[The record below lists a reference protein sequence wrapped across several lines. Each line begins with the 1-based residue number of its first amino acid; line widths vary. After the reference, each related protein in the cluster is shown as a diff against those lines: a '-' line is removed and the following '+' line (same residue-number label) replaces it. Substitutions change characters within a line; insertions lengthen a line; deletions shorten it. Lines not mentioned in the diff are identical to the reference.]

1 MNLEYRGIT
10 AGIALFACCVFSNNA
25 TILADECYAHLEGDT
40 LRMGNSRIERTALWN
55 NGHIIT
61 LSLTD
66 KLSGKTMKTAGRNP
80 DFNVNREKPTD
91 GKIHV
96 RQIKSDG
103 IRPDRTVATIT
114 YRLGDLEVERD
125 YRLYDGIPAIGIDTR
140 LRGKLS
146 GTAEKETNAA
156 DRKNIEHA
164 ADMKVK
170 PVTMLLDRLDM
181 KGNHWH
187 GRTVEFRD
195 ITDWNN
201 NLMDER
207 DFISYRK
214 TNHRGNIL
222 IVTDGEDKGGFIFL
236 KEAPCSGVQL
246 AYKGADFIS
255 DFGSFMVTGLGI
267 DNKDITDDKWTST
280 YSSVLC
286 TFGDSELSALTA
298 LRSYQKQCR
307 MLDPNRDEMVM
318 MNTWGDR
325 SQDAKVNEGF
335 CLAELDKA
343 ARLGISL
350 FQIDDGW
357 QSGKSPNSAV
367 ANGSFKDIYANAGYW
382 TPDPVKYP
390 RGLRPIVERGK
401 KLGIEIGLWFNPSV
415 QNDFADWEKDADI
428 ITGLWKE
435 HGIRM
440 FKIDG
445 LTVASKRA
453 EENLR
458 KLFDRVLEET
468 GNAVMFNL
476 DATASRRGGYH
487 FFNEYG
493 NVFLENR
500 YTDWGNYYPYHTLRN
515 LWQLSR
521 YVPAERLQIEF
532 LNKWR
537 NGDKYGDDRF
547 APTNYDFSYIFAA
560 TMAGQPLAWM
570 EAGNLPEEAF
580 AIAPIVK
587 EYRKIQHDFHKG
599 TILPIGE
606 EPSGK
611 SWTGFQSITSP
622 AEGFI
627 LIYREDNESGEY
639 PVNTWIEEGT
649 EISLKPVLGSANSFK
664 ARTGINGA
672 ITFSLPKPNDFALFR
687 YTLKNK

>member
-10 AGIALFACCVFSNNA
+10 AGIALFACCVFTNSS
-25 TILADECYAHLEGDT
+25 TILADECYAHLKGDT

-66 KLSGKTMKTAGRNP
+66 KLSGKTMTTAGKNP
-80 DFNVNREKPTD
+80 DFNVNREKPAD
-91 GKIHV
+91 GKIRV

-140 LRGKLS
+140 LRGELS

-170 PVTMLLDRLDM
+170 PVTMLLDRLDL

-187 GRTVEFRD
+187 GSAVEFHD

-201 NLMDER
+201 NLVDR
-207 DFISYRK
+207 KDFISYRK

-222 IVTDGEDKGGFIFL
+222 TVTDGENGGGFIFL

-246 AYKGADFIS
+246 AYKGSDFIS
-255 DFGSFMVTGLGI
+255 DFGSFMVTGLGVS
-267 DNKDITDDKWTST
+267 NSDITPDKWTPT
-280 YSSVLC
+280 YSSVVC
-286 TFGDSELSALTA
+286 TFGEGELSALSA

-307 MLDPNRDEMVM
+307 ILDPNRDEMVM

-325 SQDAKVNEGF
+325 SQDAKVNEEF

-390 RGLRPIVERGK
+390 RGLCPIVERGK
-401 KLGIEIGLWFNPSV
+401 ELGIEIGVWFNPSV

-458 KLFDRVLEET
+458 KLFDRVLENT

-537 NGDKYGDDRF
+537 NADKYTGDNF
-547 APTNYDFSYIFAA
+547 APANYDFPYIFAI

-580 AIAPIVK
+580 EIEPLVK
-587 EYRKIQHDFHKG
+587 AYRNIQHDFHKG
-599 TILPIGE
+599 TILPVGE
-606 EPSGK
+606 EPSGRA
-611 SWTGFQSITSP
+611 WTGFQSVTSP
-622 AEGFI
+622 TEGY
-627 LIYREDNESGEY
+627 LLVYREDNESDRY
-639 PVNTWIEEGT
+639 PVETWLYKGSDIT
-649 EISLKPVLGSANSFK
+649 LTPVLGTGKKF
-664 ARTGINGA
+664 RTQTGHKGTIS
-672 ITFSLPKPNDFALFR
+672 FSLPDKNSFCLYR
-687 YTLKNK
+687 YSIKK